1 MACSQFKLFLI
12 FLCIVIGI
20 SSCNKDKVDLKELLE
35 SQQWYI
41 AYYRVEKGDLIYYA
55 TDHQYRIQFRS
66 NQQIAV
72 FKQSGDVEY
81 GDWSVEND
89 EILNIKMNRLQALS
103 GQWELIKYYVWGYD
117 QDRFQLRYDTI
128 EIGLY

>member
-1 MACSQFKLFLI
+1 MIKILIWLATSLLFL
-12 FLCIVIGI
+12 
-20 SSCNKDKVDLKELLE
+20 SCNKTKVQLSELLQ
-35 SQQWYI
+35 SQQWEL

-55 TDHQYRIQFRS
+55 TEHQYRIQFRS

-72 FKQSGDVEY
+72 FKQSGNVEY

-89 EILNIKMNRLQALS
+89 KILNIKMNRLQALS
-103 GQWELIKYYVWGYD
+103 GQWKLIKYYVWGYD
-117 QDRFQLRYDTI
+117 QDRLQLRCDTI